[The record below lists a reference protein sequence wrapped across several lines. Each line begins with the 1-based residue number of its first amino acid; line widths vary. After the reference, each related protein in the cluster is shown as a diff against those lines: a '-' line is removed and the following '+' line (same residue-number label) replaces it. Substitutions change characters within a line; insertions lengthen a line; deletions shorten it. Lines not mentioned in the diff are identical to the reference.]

1 MEWQPGRK
9 LSMHVSF
16 YVPETAT
23 PRDPATSGVHGTT
36 VASVL
41 VLDSLRDAEIL
52 AGAPGM
58 TRPVKGILSLDLPE
72 VAPYARASE
81 LVVSSRKDWPSAA
94 LSALIRSQAA
104 GLLLLGPAT
113 NLPPDVIKMADEAQ
127 FPILRAPLPKAPGE
141 LLQALQ
147 RLLSSEGSAALML
160 SHQLTQLALDGAGL
174 EEIARLLATR
184 LEGAIMVEDRQFNL
198 MVAANPQGFLS
209 ETYDLLVTSNGTP
222 MAMLKAM
229 EDDGSMRA
237 LRNDKTPIAI
247 PAGEGHA
254 EIRHVFP
261 VMVGGDAGGFLSFI
275 ESKGP
280 LDTDSAALLR
290 HATHAVA
297 IELLKQKGIAETEQK
312 MRRDFFRDL
321 LFSNGNISPETLHRR
336 ASHLGYQLSSS
347 YWVLVVEFDVVPNE
361 ELLPDEVKRLAS
373 TLNSLLS
380 FRQALVITQ
389 TQGAAILYPVK
400 EAQPTLDKV
409 QHLCETIRQKVSGTT
424 EGWTVSIGV
433 GMLYPDLLDIPR
445 AYREAQH
452 AVKIGRALSGAHAI
466 TSFSELGIYRM
477 LLQFAESRNP
487 NEFFCEALE
496 RLLDYDQQA
505 DKELVKTLRAF
516 LECNGNLTETSD
528 RLFIHRNTLKY
539 RLERIRDITQIDLD
553 DSENRLMLHLG
564 LKMNQ
569 IVATLK

>member
-1 MEWQPGRK
+1 
-9 LSMHVSF
+9 MHVSF
-16 YVPETAT
+16 YVPETTT
-23 PRDPATSGVHGTT
+23 PRDPSTSGVLGVT

-41 VLDSLRDAEIL
+41 VLDPLREAEIL

-58 TRPVKGILSLDLPE
+58 TRPVRGILSLDLRE
-72 VAPYARASE
+72 VAPYARAGE
-81 LVVSSRKDWPSAA
+81 LVISSRVDWTAET
-94 LSALIRSQAA
+94 LKALIRSEAA
-104 GLLLLGPAT
+104 GLLILTDAASGALNGSGGFSKDLVA
-113 NLPPDVIKMADEAQ
+113 MADTAQ

-141 LLQALQ
+141 LLQSLQ
-147 RLLSSEGSAALML
+147 QLASSEGAASAGLVL
-160 SHQLTQLALDGAGL
+160 SHQLTQIALDGAGL
-174 EEIARLLATR
+174 EEIVKVLASRLDGPVL
-184 LEGAIMVEDRQFNL
+184 VEDRQFNL
-198 MVAANPQGFLS
+198 MVASNPQSFQS
-209 ETYDLLVTSNGTP
+209 ETYELVVGSNGTP
-222 MAMLKAM
+222 MAILKVL
-229 EDDGSMRA
+229 EDDGTLRA
-237 LRNDKTPIAI
+237 LRNDKSPVIL

-254 EIRHVFP
+254 EVRHIFP
-261 VMVGGDAGGFLSFI
+261 VVVGGEICGFLSHV
-275 ESKGP
+275 ETGRP
-280 LDTDSAALLR
+280 LGSEGSSILL

-297 IELLKQKGIAETEQK
+297 IELLKQKGIAENEQK

-336 ASHLGYQLSSS
+336 ATYLGYQLSSS
-347 YWVLVVEFDVVPNE
+347 YWVLVVEYDVVPNE

-389 TQGAAILYPVK
+389 TQGATILYPVK
-400 EAQPTLDKV
+400 EGQPTLEKV
-409 QHLCETIRQKVSGTT
+409 QHLAETIRQKVSGTT

-433 GMLYPDLLDIPR
+433 GMLYPDLLSIPR

-452 AVKIGRALSGAHAI
+452 AVKIGRALGGTHSI

-496 RLLDYDQQA
+496 RLLEYDQQA

>member
-1 MEWQPGRK
+1 
-9 LSMHVSF
+9 MHVSF
-16 YVPETAT
+16 YVPETTT
-23 PRDPATSGVHGTT
+23 PRDSSTSGVLGVT
-36 VASVL
+36 VASIL
-41 VLDSLRDAEIL
+41 VLDPLREAEIL

-58 TRPVKGILSLDLPE
+58 TRPVRGVLSMDLRE
-72 VAPYARASE
+72 VAPYARPGE
-81 LVVSSRKDWPSAA
+81 LVLSSRGDWTPDA
-94 LSALIRSQAA
+94 LSALIRTEAA
-104 GLLLLGPAT
+104 GLLLLSDPASRGSRGAAAFDKD
-113 NLPPDVIKMADEAQ
+113 LVALADAAQ
-127 FPILRAPLPKAPGE
+127 FPVLHAPLPKTPGE
-141 LLQALQ
+141 LLTSLQ
-147 RLLSSEGSAALML
+147 KLTLADGGDPGLLL
-160 SHQLTQLALDGAGL
+160 SHQLTQIALDGVGL
-174 EEIARLLATR
+174 DEIVKVLATR
-184 LEGAIMVEDRQFNL
+184 LGGPVLVEDRQFNL
-198 MVAANPQGFLS
+198 MVASNPQGVQS
-209 ETYDLLVTSNGTP
+209 ETLDMILASNGTP
-222 MAMLKAM
+222 MAVLKVLE
-229 EDDGSMRA
+229 EDGTLRK
-237 LRNDKTPIAI
+237 LRNDKAPVVL

-254 EIRHVFP
+254 EARHVFP
-261 VMVGGDAGGFLSFI
+261 VVLAGEICGFLSHVAAERPL
-275 ESKGP
+275 ESEGSSV
-280 LDTDSAALLR
+280 LMS
-290 HATHAVA
+290 ATHAVA
-297 IELLKQKGIAETEQK
+297 IELLKQRGIAETEQK

-336 ASHLGYQLSSS
+336 ATYLGYQLSSS
-347 YWVLVVEFDVVPNE
+347 YWVLVVEYDSVPNE

-389 TQGAAILYPVK
+389 TQGATILYPVK
-400 EAQPTLDKV
+400 ESQPTLEKV
-409 QHLCETIRQKVSGTT
+409 QHLAETIRQKVSGTT

-433 GMLYPDLLDIPR
+433 GMLYPDLLSIPR

-452 AVKIGRALSGAHAI
+452 AVKIGRALGGTHSI
-466 TSFSELGIYRM
+466 TTFSELGIYRM

-496 RLLDYDQQA
+496 RLLEYDQQA

>member
-1 MEWQPGRK
+1 
-9 LSMHVSF
+9 MHVSF
-16 YVPETAT
+16 YVPETTT
-23 PRDPATSGVHGTT
+23 PRDPSTSGVLGAT
-36 VASVL
+36 VASIL
-41 VLDSLRDAEIL
+41 VLDPLRDAEIL

-58 TRPVKGILSLDLPE
+58 TRSVRGVLSLDLLE
-72 VAPYARASE
+72 VAPYARSGE
-81 LVVSSRKDWPSAA
+81 LVVSTRADWKPEA

-104 GLLLLGPAT
+104 GMLILGPADG
-113 NLPPDVIKMADEAQ
+113 LARELLALADDAQ

-141 LLQALQ
+141 LLQGLQ
-147 RLLSSEGSAALML
+147 RLTSSEGMAAAALLL
-160 SHQLTQLALDGAGL
+160 SHQLTQIALDGVGL
-174 EEIARLLATR
+174 EEIVKVLATR
-184 LEGAIMVEDRQFNL
+184 LEGPILVEDRQFNL
-198 MVAANPQGFLS
+198 MVAINPQATTS
-209 ETYDLLVTSNGTP
+209 ETYELLVGSNGTP
-222 MAMLKAM
+222 MAMLKLL
-229 EDDGSMRA
+229 EDDGT
-237 LRNDKTPIAI
+237 LRTLRDDKTPVVL
-247 PAGEGHA
+247 PGGEGHA
-254 EIRHVFP
+254 EGRHVFP
-261 VMVGGDAGGFLSFI
+261 VVVGGDIGGYLSYV
-275 ESKGP
+275 EANRP
-280 LDTDSAALLR
+280 LDAEGASLLR
-290 HATHAVA
+290 HATHAIA

-336 ASHLGYQLSSS
+336 ATYLGYQLSSS
-347 YWVLVVEFDVVPNE
+347 YWVLVVEYDTVPNE

-389 TQGAAILYPVK
+389 TQGATILYPVK
-400 EAQPTLDKV
+400 EAQPTLEKV
-409 QHLCETIRQKVSGTT
+409 QHLCETIRQKVSGSP
-424 EGWTVSIGV
+424 EGWSVSIGV

-452 AVKIGRALSGAHAI
+452 AVKIGRALSGMHSI
-466 TSFSELGIYRM
+466 TTFSELGIYRM

>member
-1 MEWQPGRK
+1 
-9 LSMHVSF
+9 MHVSF

-23 PRDPATSGVHGTT
+23 PRDPSTSGVLGAT
-36 VASVL
+36 VASIL
-41 VLDSLRDAEIL
+41 VLDPLRDAEII

-58 TRPVKGILSLDLPE
+58 TRPVKGILSLDLRE
-72 VAPYARASE
+72 VAPYARNGE
-81 LVVSSRKDWPSAA
+81 LLVSSRADWTPDA
-94 LSALIRSQAA
+94 LKALIRSEAA
-104 GLLLLGPAT
+104 GLLLLGTSGLAKE
-113 NLPPDVIKMADEAQ
+113 LIAVADAAQ
-127 FPILRAPLPKAPGE
+127 FPILQAPLPKAPGE
-141 LLQALQ
+141 LLQSLQ
-147 RLLSSEGSAALML
+147 QLASSGIGAAGLLL
-160 SHQLTQLALDGAGL
+160 SHQLTQIALDGAGL
-174 EEIARLLATR
+174 EEIVKLLATR
-184 LEGAIMVEDRQFNL
+184 LDGPVLVEDRQFNL
-198 MVAANPQGFLS
+198 MVAANPQNVQS
-209 ETYDLLVTSNGTP
+209 ETYDLVLASNGTP
-222 MAMLKAM
+222 MAFLKLM
-229 EDDGSMRA
+229 EDDGTLRA
-237 LRNDKTPIAI
+237 LRNEKTPVIL

-254 EIRHVFP
+254 EARHLFP
-261 VMVGGDAGGFLSFI
+261 VVVGGEICGFLSHI
-275 ESKGP
+275 ETGRP
-280 LDTDSAALLR
+280 LGAEGSSLLM
-290 HATHAVA
+290 HATHAIA
-297 IELLKQKGIAETEQK
+297 IELLKQKGIAENEQK

-336 ASHLGYQLSSS
+336 ATYLGYQLSSS
-347 YWVLVVEFDVVPNE
+347 YWVLVVEYDVVPNE

-389 TQGAAILYPVK
+389 TQGATILYPVK
-400 EAQPTLDKV
+400 EGQPTLEKV
-409 QHLCETIRQKVSGTT
+409 QHLAETIRQKVSGIT

-433 GMLYPDLLDIPR
+433 GMLYPDLLSIPR

-452 AVKIGRALSGAHAI
+452 AVKIGRALGGTHSI
-466 TSFSELGIYRM
+466 TTFSELGIYRM

-496 RLLDYDQQA
+496 RLLEYDQQA

>member
-1 MEWQPGRK
+1 
-9 LSMHVSF
+9 MHVSF
-16 YVPETAT
+16 YVPETTT
-23 PRDPATSGVHGTT
+23 PRDPSTSGVLGVT

-41 VLDSLRDAEIL
+41 VLDPLREAEIL

-58 TRPVKGILSLDLPE
+58 TRPVRGILSLDLRE
-72 VAPYARASE
+72 VAPYARAGE
-81 LVVSSRKDWPSAA
+81 LVISSRVDWTAET
-94 LSALIRSQAA
+94 LKALIRSEAA
-104 GLLLLGPAT
+104 GLLLLTDAAAGAL
-113 NLPPDVIKMADEAQ
+113 NGSGGFSKELIAMADTAQ

-141 LLQALQ
+141 LLQSLQ
-147 RLLSSEGSAALML
+147 QLASSEGAASAGLVL
-160 SHQLTQLALDGAGL
+160 SHQLTQIALDGAGL
-174 EEIARLLATR
+174 EEIVKVLASRLDGPVL
-184 LEGAIMVEDRQFNL
+184 VEDRQFNL
-198 MVAANPQGFLS
+198 MVAANPQGFQS
-209 ETYDLLVTSNGTP
+209 ETYELVVGSNGTP
-222 MAMLKAM
+222 MAILKVL
-229 EDDGSMRA
+229 EDDGTLRA
-237 LRNDKTPIAI
+237 LRNDKSPVIL

-254 EIRHVFP
+254 EVRHIFP
-261 VMVGGDAGGFLSFI
+261 VVVGGEICGFLSHV
-275 ESKGP
+275 ETGRP
-280 LDTDSAALLR
+280 LGSEGSSILL

-297 IELLKQKGIAETEQK
+297 IELLKQKGIAENEQK

-336 ASHLGYQLSSS
+336 ATYLGYQLSSS
-347 YWVLVVEFDVVPNE
+347 YWVLVVEYDMVPNE

-389 TQGAAILYPVK
+389 TQGATILYPVK
-400 EAQPTLDKV
+400 EGQPTLEKV
-409 QHLCETIRQKVSGTT
+409 QHLAETIRQKVSGTT

-433 GMLYPDLLDIPR
+433 GMLYPDLLSIPR

-452 AVKIGRALSGAHAI
+452 AVKIGRALGGTHSI

-496 RLLDYDQQA
+496 RLLEYDQQA

>member
-1 MEWQPGRK
+1 
-9 LSMHVSF
+9 MHVSF

-23 PRDPATSGVHGTT
+23 LRDPATSGVLGAT

-41 VLDSLRDAEIL
+41 VLDPLRDAEIL

-72 VAPYARASE
+72 VAPYARDSE
-81 LVVSSRKDWPSAA
+81 LVVSSRTDWKPES
-94 LSALIRSQAA
+94 LKALIRSQAA
-104 GLLLLGPAT
+104 GLLLLGPT
-113 NLPPDVIKMADEAQ
+113 FNLSQELIALADGAQ

-141 LLQALQ
+141 LLQGLQ
-147 RLLSSEGSAALML
+147 RLASSEGSAALLL
-160 SHQLTQLALDGAGL
+160 SHQLTQVALDGAGL
-174 EEIARLLATR
+174 DEIVKLLATR
-184 LEGAIMVEDRQFNL
+184 LEGPIMVEDRQFNL
-198 MVAANPQGFLS
+198 MAAANPQDYLS

-222 MAMLKAM
+222 MAMLKVL

-237 LRNDKTPIAI
+237 LRNDKMPIAI

-261 VMVGGDAGGFLSFI
+261 VMVGGDVGGFLSFV
-275 ESKGP
+275 EAKNP
-280 LDTDSAALLR
+280 LDAGSAAILR

-347 YWVLVVEFDVVPNE
+347 YWVLVVEFDAVPNE

-466 TSFSELGIYRM
+466 TSFAELGIYRM

>member
-1 MEWQPGRK
+1 
-9 LSMHVSF
+9 MHVSF
-16 YVPETAT
+16 YVPETTT
-23 PRDPATSGVHGTT
+23 PRDPSAAGVSGAT
-36 VASVL
+36 VASIL
-41 VLDSLRDAEIL
+41 VLDPLRDAELL

-58 TRPVKGILSLDLPE
+58 TGPLRGIFSLDLRE
-72 VAPYARASE
+72 VAPYARKGE
-81 LVVSSRKDWPSAA
+81 LVVSSRADWTPDA
-94 LSALIRSQAA
+94 LKALARSETA
-104 GLLLLGPAT
+104 GLLVLGDAT
-113 NLPPDVIKMADEAQ
+113 LAQEVLAVADASK
-127 FPILRAPLPKAPGE
+127 FPVLRAPMPKAPGE
-141 LLQALQ
+141 LIASMAQLA
-147 RLLSSEGSAALML
+147 SSDGSAAGLIL
-160 SHQLTQLALDGAGL
+160 SHQLTQLALDGVGL
-174 EEIARLLATR
+174 EEIAKVLGTR
-184 LEGAIMVEDRQFNL
+184 LDGPVLVEDRQFNL
-198 MVAANPQGFLS
+198 LVASNPQSVQS
-209 ETYDLLVTSNGTP
+209 ETFDLVVASNGTP
-222 MAMLKAM
+222 MAILKVL
-229 EDDGSMRA
+229 EDDGTLRA
-237 LRNDKTPIAI
+237 LRNDKSPVLL

-254 EIRHVFP
+254 EARHVFP
-261 VMVGGDAGGFLSFI
+261 VVVSGEICGFLSHV
-275 ESKGP
+275 ESGRPLGP
-280 LDTDSAALLR
+280 EGSSLLM

-336 ASHLGYQLSSS
+336 ATYLGYQLSSS
-347 YWVLVVEFDVVPNE
+347 YWVLVVEYDMVPNE

-389 TQGAAILYPVK
+389 TQGATILYPVK
-400 EAQPTLDKV
+400 EGQPTLEKV

-433 GMLYPDLLDIPR
+433 GMLYPDLLSIPR

-452 AVKIGRALSGAHAI
+452 AVKIGRALGGTHSI
-466 TSFSELGIYRM
+466 TTFSELGIYRM

-496 RLLDYDQQA
+496 RLLEYDQQA

>member
-1 MEWQPGRK
+1 
-9 LSMHVSF
+9 MHVSF
-16 YVPETAT
+16 YVPETTT
-23 PRDPATSGVHGTT
+23 PRDPSTSGVLGVT
-36 VASVL
+36 VSSVL
-41 VLDSLRDAEIL
+41 VLDPLREAEIL

-58 TRPVKGILSLDLPE
+58 TRPVRGILSLDLRE
-72 VAPYARASE
+72 VAPYARAGE
-81 LVVSSRKDWPSAA
+81 LVVSSRVDWTSEA
-94 LSALIRSQAA
+94 LSALIRTEAA
-104 GLLLLGPAT
+104 GLLILSDARVSGPSGGFSKELVA
-113 NLPPDVIKMADEAQ
+113 LADAAQ
-127 FPILRAPLPKAPGE
+127 FPVLHAPLPKAPGE
-141 LLQALQ
+141 LLYSLQ
-147 RLLSSEGSAALML
+147 KLASSDGMAAAGLAL
-160 SHQLTQLALDGAGL
+160 SHQLTQIALDGAGL
-174 EEIARLLATR
+174 EEIVKLLATR
-184 LEGAIMVEDRQFNL
+184 VDGPVMVEDRQFNL
-198 MVAANPQGFLS
+198 MVAANPQGVQS
-209 ETYDLLVTSNGTP
+209 ETFDLVVGSNGTP
-222 MAMLKAM
+222 MAMLKVL
-229 EDDGSMRA
+229 EDDGTLRA
-237 LRNDKTPIAI
+237 LRNDKSPVIL
-247 PAGEGHA
+247 PAGDGHPEA
-254 EIRHVFP
+254 RHVFP
-261 VMVGGDAGGFLSFI
+261 VVVGGEICGFLSHV
-275 ESKGP
+275 ESGRP
-280 LDTDSAALLR
+280 LGTEGSSILM
-290 HATHAVA
+290 HATHAIA
-297 IELLKQKGIAETEQK
+297 IELLKQKGIAENEQK

-321 LFSNGNISPETLHRR
+321 LFANGNISPETLHRR
-336 ASHLGYQLSSS
+336 ATYLGYQLSSS
-347 YWVLVVEFDVVPNE
+347 YWVLVVEYDLVPNE

-389 TQGAAILYPVK
+389 TQGATILYPVK
-400 EAQPTLDKV
+400 EGQPTLEKV
-409 QHLCETIRQKVSGTT
+409 QHLAETIRQKVSGTT

-433 GMLYPDLLDIPR
+433 GMLYPDLLSIPR

-452 AVKIGRALSGAHAI
+452 AVKIGRALSGTHSI

-496 RLLDYDQQA
+496 RLLEYDQQA